1 MKEYIFKLTDKVR
14 DYECDLQGVV
24 NNSNYQHYMEHTRH
38 EFLESLG
45 ENFGKMHEKG
55 VDGFVSRVEIQ
66 YKTSLKS
73 GDSYISCLNVYKKGV
88 KLVFEQDIYRASD
101 NALATKGIVE
111 SVIVEN
117 GKLTRG
123 EYFDE
128 MLKRYMTDKRIYQI
142 GLTMINGVGDIL
154 ARHLLQALGEAEAV
168 FTEKQQLLGR
178 IPGIG
183 SNIAAEIKRPEI
195 LQRAEKELAFIEKN
209 NISCYYLTDTDYPVR
224 LRECPDAPILFYF
237 KGNTNLD
244 ATRIISIVGT
254 RNATEYGRELT
265 ESLIKDLAK
274 VIPDLLVV
282 SGLAYGIDICAHRN
296 ALYNRLP
303 TVAVL
308 AHGLDR
314 IYPSC
319 HRNTAVEM
327 LESGGLLTDFPS
339 GTEPDRPNFLRRN
352 RIVAGIS
359 DCTIVVE
366 SAEKGGSLVT
376 ADIAF
381 SYGRDVYSFPGRIG
395 DSHSKGCNNLIRQ
408 NKAGLITSA
417 DDLLSALCWDI
428 QAGATP
434 VQTELFFAEA
444 ETFTSEQ
451 NPVLAIMRTR
461 NEIHINELGLQQLT
475 HVQYFFIKLFI
486 AVNIICFQRDLLVR
500 EKHEVINQ
508 NLCSFFQ
515 GFFRMNGTVG
525 SNLKYQFLVVGLLL
539 YTEVLYLILHI
550 TYRSINRIDR
560 NYVHIGAIFAVFV
573 SRNITTTF
581 VDRNI
586 YLHSR
591 L

>member
-1 MKEYIFKLTDKVR
+1 
-14 DYECDLQGVV
+14 
-24 NNSNYQHYMEHTRH
+24 
-38 EFLESLG
+38 
-45 ENFGKMHEKG
+45 
-55 VDGFVSRVEIQ
+55 
-66 YKTSLKS
+66 
-73 GDSYISCLNVYKKGV
+73 
-88 KLVFEQDIYRASD
+88 
-101 NALATKGIVE
+101 
-111 SVIVEN
+111 
-117 GKLTRG
+117 
-123 EYFDE
+123 
-128 MLKRYMTDKRIYQI
+128 MTDKRIYQI

-366 SAEKGGSLVT
+366 SAEKGGSLIT
-376 ADIAF
+376 AELAEG
-381 SYGRDVYSFPGRIG
+381 YHRDCFAFPGRIN
-395 DSHSKGCNNLIRQ
+395 DEYSKGCNRLIRD
-408 NKAGLITSA
+408 NKASL
-417 DDLLSALCWDI
+417 LLSAEDLVQAMGWNIPTTSSEKVNVQRSLFLDLSEEEQKIVSILEKQGNLQINSLVVEADI
-428 QAGATP
+428 P
-434 VQTELFFAEA
+434 VHKINAILFELEMKGVVR
-444 ETFTSEQ
+444 
-451 NPVLAIMRTR
+451 VLAGGMY
-461 NEIHINELGLQQLT
+461 QL
-475 HVQYFFIKLFI
+475 L
-486 AVNIICFQRDLLVR
+486 N
-500 EKHEVINQ
+500 
-508 NLCSFFQ
+508 
-515 GFFRMNGTVG
+515 
-525 SNLKYQFLVVGLLL
+525 
-539 YTEVLYLILHI
+539 
-550 TYRSINRIDR
+550 
-560 NYVHIGAIFAVFV
+560 
-573 SRNITTTF
+573 
-581 VDRNI
+581 
-586 YLHSR
+586 
-591 L
+591 

>member
-1 MKEYIFKLTDKVR
+1 
-14 DYECDLQGVV
+14 
-24 NNSNYQHYMEHTRH
+24 
-38 EFLESLG
+38 
-45 ENFGKMHEKG
+45 
-55 VDGFVSRVEIQ
+55 
-66 YKTSLKS
+66 
-73 GDSYISCLNVYKKGV
+73 
-88 KLVFEQDIYRASD
+88 
-101 NALATKGIVE
+101 
-111 SVIVEN
+111 
-117 GKLTRG
+117 
-123 EYFDE
+123 
-128 MLKRYMTDKRIYQI
+128 MTDKRIYQI

-168 FTEKQQLLGR
+168 FTEKQQLLGG

-366 SAEKGGSLVT
+366 SAEKGGSLIT
-376 ADIAF
+376 AELAEG
-381 SYGRDVYSFPGRIG
+381 YHRDCFVFPGRIN
-395 DSHSKGCNNLIRQ
+395 DEYSKGCNRLIRD
-408 NKAGLITSA
+408 NKASL
-417 DDLLSALCWDI
+417 LLSAEDLVQAMGWNIPTTSSEKVNVQRSLFLDLSEEEQKIVSILEKQGNLQINSLVVEADI
-428 QAGATP
+428 P
-434 VQTELFFAEA
+434 VNKMTALLFELEMKGVIR
-444 ETFTSEQ
+444 
-451 NPVLAIMRTR
+451 VLAGGMY
-461 NEIHINELGLQQLT
+461 QL
-475 HVQYFFIKLFI
+475 L
-486 AVNIICFQRDLLVR
+486 N
-500 EKHEVINQ
+500 
-508 NLCSFFQ
+508 
-515 GFFRMNGTVG
+515 
-525 SNLKYQFLVVGLLL
+525 
-539 YTEVLYLILHI
+539 
-550 TYRSINRIDR
+550 
-560 NYVHIGAIFAVFV
+560 
-573 SRNITTTF
+573 
-581 VDRNI
+581 
-586 YLHSR
+586 
-591 L
+591 

>member
-1 MKEYIFKLTDKVR
+1 
-14 DYECDLQGVV
+14 
-24 NNSNYQHYMEHTRH
+24 
-38 EFLESLG
+38 
-45 ENFGKMHEKG
+45 
-55 VDGFVSRVEIQ
+55 
-66 YKTSLKS
+66 
-73 GDSYISCLNVYKKGV
+73 
-88 KLVFEQDIYRASD
+88 
-101 NALATKGIVE
+101 
-111 SVIVEN
+111 
-117 GKLTRG
+117 
-123 EYFDE
+123 
-128 MLKRYMTDKRIYQI
+128 MTDKRIYQI

-254 RNATEYGRELT
+254 LQRDPNMVESLP

-359 DCTIVVE
+359 DCTIVV
-366 SAEKGGSLVT
+366 
-376 ADIAF
+376 
-381 SYGRDVYSFPGRIG
+381 
-395 DSHSKGCNNLIRQ
+395 NRQ
-408 NKAGLITSA
+408 KKE
-417 DDLLSALCWDI
+417 ALW
-428 QAGATP
+428 
-434 VQTELFFAEA
+434 
-444 ETFTSEQ
+444 
-451 NPVLAIMRTR
+451 
-461 NEIHINELGLQQLT
+461 
-475 HVQYFFIKLFI
+475 
-486 AVNIICFQRDLLVR
+486 
-500 EKHEVINQ
+500 
-508 NLCSFFQ
+508 
-515 GFFRMNGTVG
+515 
-525 SNLKYQFLVVGLLL
+525 
-539 YTEVLYLILHI
+539 
-550 TYRSINRIDR
+550 
-560 NYVHIGAIFAVFV
+560 
-573 SRNITTTF
+573 
-581 VDRNI
+581 
-586 YLHSR
+586 
-591 L
+591 

>member
-1 MKEYIFKLTDKVR
+1 
-14 DYECDLQGVV
+14 
-24 NNSNYQHYMEHTRH
+24 
-38 EFLESLG
+38 
-45 ENFGKMHEKG
+45 
-55 VDGFVSRVEIQ
+55 
-66 YKTSLKS
+66 
-73 GDSYISCLNVYKKGV
+73 
-88 KLVFEQDIYRASD
+88 
-101 NALATKGIVE
+101 
-111 SVIVEN
+111 
-117 GKLTRG
+117 
-123 EYFDE
+123 
-128 MLKRYMTDKRIYQI
+128 MTDKRIYQI

-183 SNIAAEIKRPEI
+183 SHLAAEIKRPEI

-209 NISCYYLTDTDYPVR
+209 NISCYYLIDADYPAR

-244 ATRIISIVGT
+244 ASRIISVVGT
-254 RNATEYGRELT
+254 RNATEYGRGLT
-265 ESLIKDLAK
+265 ESLIKDLAEA
-274 VIPDLLVV
+274 IPNLLVV
-282 SGLAYGIDICAHRN
+282 SGLAYGIDICAHRS
-296 ALYNRLP
+296 ALHNQLP

-314 IYPSC
+314 IYPSS

-352 RIVAGIS
+352 RIVAGMS

-381 SYGRDVYSFPGRIG
+381 SYGRDVYSFPGRVG

-428 QAGATP
+428 QATATP
-434 VQTELFFAEA
+434 AQTELLFAD
-444 ETFTSEQ
+444 TDVSVPEQ

-461 NEIHINELGLQQLT
+461 NEIHINELALVLEMPVHQLST
-475 HVQYFFIKLFI
+475 LLFELEINGKIKALP
-486 AVNIICFQRDLLVR
+486 
-500 EKHEVINQ
+500 
-508 NLCSFFQ
+508 
-515 GFFRMNGTVG
+515 G
-525 SNLKYQFLVVGLLL
+525 
-539 YTEVLYLILHI
+539 
-550 TYRSINRIDR
+550 
-560 NYVHIGAIFAVFV
+560 
-573 SRNITTTF
+573 
-581 VDRNI
+581 NI
-586 YLHSR
+586 YKLS
-591 L
+591 